1 MKRGQS
7 GDLINTVSPDIP
19 ESSDPWRSCGE
30 RLLQA
35 CHEKGSDVGS
45 SPTGSARSD
54 VLKSMVFSISR
65 QLADRLRWLGSFG
78 LTHAQEA
85 SSAKISAKTSKYCVS
100 DLLIAAVE
108 LPVSL
113 KQLRELV
120 FVFTAA

>member
-54 VLKSMVFSISR
+54 ALKSMVFSISR
-65 QLADRLRWLGSFG
+65 QLADRLRWIGSS
-78 LTHAQEA
+78 LYPIMK
-85 SSAKISAKTSKYCVS
+85 SSGATP
-100 DLLIAAVE
+100 DTPPAAP
-108 LPVSL
+108 LP
-113 KQLRELV
+113 
-120 FVFTAA
+120 